1 MVPLHT
7 RASLVA
13 EGFNMSNNNPVAPVK
28 PIAVNINRVHEIAP
42 WSRSTTYKLVA
53 EGSLPARK
61 LGRSTV
67 VLLADVERFIANLEK
82 VAP

>member
-1 MVPLHT
+1 MAST
-7 RASLVA
+7 NRAASA
-13 EGFNMSNNNPVAPVK
+13 K
-28 PIAVNINRVHEIAP
+28 PIAVNINRVHEVAP

-53 EGSLPARK
+53 EGRLPARK

-67 VLLADVERFIANLEK
+67 ILLADLERFIANLEK